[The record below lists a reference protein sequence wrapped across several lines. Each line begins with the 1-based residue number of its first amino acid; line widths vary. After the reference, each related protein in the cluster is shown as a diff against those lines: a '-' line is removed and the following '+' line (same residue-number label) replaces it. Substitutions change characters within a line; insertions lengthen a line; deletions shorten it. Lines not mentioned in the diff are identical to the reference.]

1 MGSQRDFTWALG
13 SMMLS
18 RGKKRAGRRLS
29 LHRYD
34 FSEKRMKKGGFDVV
48 NLLDHNDRRSSLIRD
63 KSVLITVSYIKS
75 MSPAGFVISETS

>member
-1 MGSQRDFTWALG
+1 
-13 SMMLS
+13 
-18 RGKKRAGRRLS
+18 
-29 LHRYD
+29 
-34 FSEKRMKKGGFDVV
+34 MKKGGFDVV